1 MAGPFWAIATAVPPS
16 NKAAAK
22 PIHADL
28 GMIFSMPIPQT
39 TERTFDR
46 HRLFQDSDVIS
57 KAVGPIRTDGFAMT
71 LRGGSAVAST
81 IADFV

>member
-22 PIHADL
+22 PIRAE
-28 GMIFSMPIPQT
+28 T